1 MKKRIIHTLVLTCT
15 NLFLCPNLVFAEE
28 ETSTSSPTSCIDPAY
43 RKIPGE
49 EIEPINPNFC
59 KIEKSS
65 APNENDYETIHNRWN
80 MFYQGKWYD
89 PYNQNILKGD
99 IPIFGSPGHEWFLEL
114 DFTSLSLV
122 EGRNL
127 PTPVGG
133 ASTERSQTN
142 DVLGRTDQ
150 LVAEENLIFQIAL
163 IRGNTVFKPQEF
175 EFRATPILNFNYA
188 NVDETGFLRVDPS
201 RGSDRDDFHFGFKEL
216 FADIHL
222 ADLSERYDF
231 ASTRVGIQRFNSDFR
246 GFVFFD
252 EAPGARVFGTLD
264 NNHYQWNLAW
274 FSRLDKD
281 VNSLQNKV
289 FDMRDEQ
296 VIVANLYKQDLFFLG
311 HTVEGVVIHRED
323 TAGDDGLHYDD
334 NGFLVRPASIGS
346 ERAKNVYN
354 TYLGLNSDGH
364 IGPINVNSSYYY
376 TFGSESHNA
385 IADKATKID
394 AHMGALEISHD
405 FNWVRLKTSVFYA
418 SGDKNPYDDRATGF
432 DTIFDNPQFAGGDT
446 SYWQRQGIP
455 FIGGGGVALVNRFSL
470 IPDLKPGK
478 EQGQSNFVNPGLRL
492 YNVGADLSLTPKL
505 QLTSNATYLQFDR
518 TESLE
523 VLRQDG
529 SIDNSIGFDLSTGII
544 YRPFLNN
551 NVQIRLAGGALL
563 PSKGL
568 KNLYGDDTLYHGFT
582 NLIFNY

>member
-1 MKKRIIHTLVLTCT
+1 MISKKVTYALVLFSA
-15 NLFLCPNLVFAEE
+15 NVLLSGSLLFADEVPVEEKSLCVKP
-28 ETSTSSPTSCIDPAY
+28 SYS
-43 RKIPGE
+43 RIPGE
-49 EIEPINPNFC
+49 EIIPINPNFC
-59 KIEKSS
+59 EKEVVRESS
-65 APNENDYETIHNRWN
+65 EDEYQTIYNRWN

-99 IPIFGSPGHEWFLEL
+99 LPLFGSPGHEWFLEL

-133 ASTERSQTN
+133 ASTERPDTN
-142 DVLGRTDQ
+142 NTFGRTDQ
-150 LVAEENLIFQIAL
+150 LVAEENLIFQFAL

-175 EFRATPILNFNYA
+175 ELRVTPILNFNHA

-216 FADIHL
+216 FADIHV

-231 ASTRVGIQRFNSDFR
+231 ASTRLGIQRFNADFR

-252 EAPGARVFGTLD
+252 EAPGARLFGTLD
-264 NNHYQWNLAW
+264 NNKYQWNLAW

-289 FDMRDEQ
+289 FDMRDEE
-296 VIVANLYKQDLFFLG
+296 VIVANLYRQDLFFQG
-311 HTVEGVVIHRED
+311 HTVQGALIHRED
-323 TAGDDGLHYDD
+323 TAGEDDFHYDE
-334 NGFLVRPASIGS
+334 NGFLVRPSSIGD
-346 ERAKNVYN
+346 ERPKNVYN
-354 TYLGLNSDGH
+354 TYVGLNSDGH
-364 IGPINVNSSYYY
+364 IGPININSSYYY
-376 TFGSESHNA
+376 TFGTESYNA
-385 IADKATKID
+385 ISHRPTQISAQ
-394 AHMGALEISHD
+394 MGALEVSHD
-405 FNWVRLKTSVFYA
+405 FNWIRLKASAFYA
-418 SGDKNPYDDRATGF
+418 SGDKDPFDGKATGF

-470 IPDLKPGK
+470 LPDLKPGK

-492 YNVGADLSLTPKL
+492 YNFGADFSLTPKL
-505 QLTSNATYLQFDR
+505 QLTSNVTYLQFDK
-518 TESLE
+518 TEVLE
-523 VLRQDG
+523 TLRQDA
-529 SIDNSIGFDLSTGII
+529 SIDENIGVDLSSGII

-551 NVQIRLAGGALL
+551 NILIRMAGGALL
-563 PSKGL
+563 PAKGL